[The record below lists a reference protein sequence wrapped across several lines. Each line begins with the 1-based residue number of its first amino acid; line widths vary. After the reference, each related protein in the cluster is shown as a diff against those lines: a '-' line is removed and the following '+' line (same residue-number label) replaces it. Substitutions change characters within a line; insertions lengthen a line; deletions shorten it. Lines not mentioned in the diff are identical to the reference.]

1 MFKRFTNGKIENG
14 PAPSSSVM
22 TRPVIE
28 ARGLTK
34 IYQMG
39 DMEVRALRGLDLDI
53 FPGEMLSIMG
63 PSGSGKST
71 LMNMLGCLDVP
82 TSGIYKLDGIDV
94 SRLDDNEL
102 AAIRSLKIGFVFQ
115 SFNLLART
123 SALANVEL
131 PLVYAGISGRERR
144 LRAAESL
151 ELVGLG
157 NRQDHKPN
165 ELSGGQ
171 QQRVAI
177 ARALINR
184 PKLILADEPTGNL
197 DTKTSEEIMHLFR
210 RLNRERG
217 MTIVFVTHDPE
228 TSAYCDRIVH
238 VRDGKVE
245 RDERRDHTVTS
256 DLILPTE
263 DIQPG
268 HQSLIANP

>member
-1 MFKRFTNGKIENG
+1 MFKNFLSSKKENG
-14 PAPSSSVM
+14 IPANGSAVA
-22 TRPVIE
+22 RPVIE

-34 IYQMG
+34 VYQMG

-82 TSGIYKLDGIDV
+82 TAGVYRLDGIDV
-94 SRLDDNEL
+94 SQLDDNEL
-102 AAIRSLKIGFVFQ
+102 AAVRSLKIGFVFQ

-131 PLVYAGISGRERR
+131 PLVYAGVGGKERR
-144 LRAAESL
+144 QRAAESL

-157 NRQDHKPN
+157 DRLDHKPN

-197 DTKTSEEIMHLFR
+197 DTKTSEEIMHLFQH
-210 RLNRERG
+210 LNRERG

-228 TSAYCDRIVH
+228 TADYCDRIVH
-238 VRDGKVE
+238 VRDGRVE
-245 RDERRDHTVTS
+245 RDERRNVEQGMQNAESVGSVSFDMNGT
-256 DLILPTE
+256 
-263 DIQPG
+263 
-268 HQSLIANP
+268 

>member
-14 PAPSSSVM
+14 TTPSGPVM
-22 TRPVIE
+22 THPVIE

-197 DTKTSEEIMHLFR
+197 DTKTSEEIMPLFR

>member
-1 MFKRFTNGKIENG
+1 MFKRFLNGKTEHDASPNG
-14 PAPSSSVM
+14 VLVA
-22 TRPVIE
+22 RPVIE

-34 IYQMG
+34 FYQMG
-39 DMEVRALRGLDLDI
+39 DMEVRALRGLDLEI

-82 TSGIYKLDGIDV
+82 TSGVYKLDGIDV

-131 PLVYAGISGRERR
+131 PLVYAGVKGRERR
-144 LRAAESL
+144 QRAAESL
-151 ELVGLG
+151 GLVGLG
-157 NRQDHKPN
+157 DRLGHKPN

-197 DTKTSEEIMHLFR
+197 DTKTSEEIMRLFQQ
-210 RLNRERG
+210 LNREKG

-228 TSAYCDRIVH
+228 TAAYCDRIVH
-238 VRDGKVE
+238 VRDGQVE
-245 RDERRDHTVTS
+245 RDERRGSESVH
-256 DLILPTE
+256 P
-263 DIQPG
+263 
-268 HQSLIANP
+268 SLVPPLENVKRET

>member
-14 PAPSSSVM
+14 TAPSGPVM